1 MSLVKHIP
9 NCITTLNLVFGIVG
23 VVFAFEGKTLSAFY
37 MMLAALLFDFCDGLA
52 ARALKSYSPMG
63 KELDS
68 LCDMVSFGALP
79 SIMMY
84 DIVRTYVWTSATYVA
99 FLPLVFSIGAALRLA
114 KFNVDERQHS
124 SFRGL
129 AAPAAA
135 IAVASLCCYADAEPN
150 SLLGGLCT
158 FWWFLPAVSVF
169 FVALM
174 LCDLPM
180 MSFKFSREDGRAI
193 KMNRIFFVA
202 DCAVILAGVL
212 LLGEHWTL
220 AVMLM
225 VLLYV
230 IKNMGFALGAHKK

>member
-1 MSLVKHIP
+1 MSFVKHIP

-23 VVFAFEGKTLSAFY
+23 VVFAFEGKTSLAFH
-37 MMLAALLFDFCDGLA
+37 MMLGALLFDFCDGFA

-68 LCDMVSFGALP
+68 LCDMVSFGVLP
-79 SIMMY
+79 SVMMY
-84 DIVRTYVWTSATYVA
+84 DIARAYVWTSAGYMA
-99 FLPLVFSIGAALRLA
+99 FLPLVFSVGAALRLA

-135 IAVASLCCYADAEPN
+135 EAAASLCCYADAEPN
-150 SLLGGLCT
+150 SLIGGLCT
-158 FWWFLPAVSVF
+158 FRWFLPAVSVLL
-169 FVALM
+169 VALM

-180 MSFKFSREDGRAI
+180 FSFKVSKDDSRGL

-212 LLGEHWTL
+212 ILGEHWTL

-230 IKNMGFALGAHKK
+230 VKNLVFALGAHKK